1 MAVKRRLCCA
11 LWIFFACVPN
21 LSYAQNQ
28 SANEVLSFLLT
39 TQALPTGDF
48 VKDQQAAAAT
58 RDTLARALLVELSAV
73 PLTTSSGGF
82 NYRFNQSLGTLER
95 VTRGFGPFFVDRAT
109 TAGAGQASIS
119 ATFRYSRF
127 ETLDGRNLRDG
138 SLVTS
143 SNKFRDE
150 AAPFDVETLA
160 LNIETRTFTLFGN
173 YGLTDRIDLGIA
185 IPVVQLSMSGQ
196 RVNTYRGATLLQAR
210 GQVDAIGLADIPLRS
225 KVRLGQIGAMNVAT
239 DVEVRFPTG
248 DPDSLNGSGRYAFTG
263 AVIGSAGEGA
273 IEGHLNAGF
282 TVGGASDQLTLAAAA
297 EATLGD
303 RVTFSGETLIRRVDR
318 LRAIHDV
325 SEPHPSIS
333 GVNTLRL
340 LPAGGATT
348 TMSAVAGMRWNVT
361 GTWLVN
367 SYIVVPITDG
377 GLHARP
383 TPAFSIDYSFV
394 P

>member
-48 VKDQQAAAAT
+48 LKDQPAAAAA

-138 SLVTS
+138 
-143 SNKFRDE
+143 
-150 AAPFDVETLA
+150 
-160 LNIETRTFTLFGN
+160 
-173 YGLTDRIDLGIA
+173 
-185 IPVVQLSMSGQ
+185 
-196 RVNTYRGATLLQAR
+196 
-210 GQVDAIGLADIPLRS
+210 
-225 KVRLGQIGAMNVAT
+225 
-239 DVEVRFPTG
+239 
-248 DPDSLNGSGRYAFTG
+248 
-263 AVIGSAGEGA
+263 
-273 IEGHLNAGF
+273 
-282 TVGGASDQLTLAAAA
+282 
-297 EATLGD
+297 
-303 RVTFSGETLIRRVDR
+303 
-318 LRAIHDV
+318 
-325 SEPHPSIS
+325 
-333 GVNTLRL
+333 
-340 LPAGGATT
+340 
-348 TMSAVAGMRWNVT
+348 
-361 GTWLVN
+361 
-367 SYIVVPITDG
+367 
-377 GLHARP
+377 
-383 TPAFSIDYSFV
+383 
-394 P
+394 